1 MGIPITPL
9 LEQEH
14 LPHKYGE
21 IYLIEEF
28 DNPLTD
34 DYKQLKDYVL
44 NSMDMGWYHY
54 SETTQ
59 LTSKYRKFDEK
70 DLTFYSHKILQRPD
84 INQGHPYSE
93 IKSRHFHDTYKV
105 IQQIF
110 DHNNT
115 PLNVIY
121 RINFNCTHPQRVNQS
136 PWHRDLEIPHK
147 NFILYMSKFTDG
159 YTYVKKGDE
168 IEKSKTEEDGIII
181 FDNELHCH
189 APPKKIGE
197 RRIVL
202 VACWL

>member
-1 MGIPITPL
+1 M
-9 LEQEH
+9 
-14 LPHKYGE
+14 
-21 IYLIEEF
+21 IEEF

-44 NSMDMGWYHY
+44 NSTDMAWYHN
-54 SETTQ
+54 SET
-59 LTSKYRKFDEK
+59 LPLHSKSKKSKVK
-70 DLTFYSHKILQRPD
+70 DLTFYGHQILQRPD
-84 INQGHPYSE
+84 LDRSHPYSE
-93 IKSRHFHDTYKV
+93 ITSQHFNNTYKV

-110 DHNNT
+110 DHNNI

-121 RINFNCTHPQRVNQS
+121 RINFNCVHPQRVKQS
-136 PWHRDLEIPHK
+136 AWHRDLEIPHK

-168 IEKSKTEEDGIII
+168 VEKSKTEEDGIII

-189 APPKKIGE
+189 TPPKKLGE

-202 VACWL
+202 VMCWL